1 VLEVRDCQELFVV
14 LFVMSEYV
22 DYSRESDDMSIVRE
36 IMFYIL
42 IMNLRELQTD

>member
-1 VLEVRDCQELFVV
+1 MLEVGDCQELFVIF
-14 LFVMSEYV
+14 FVMSEYV
-22 DYSRESDDMSIVRE
+22 DYSREPDDMSVVRE